1 MRAAGAASPSE
12 SRAIPATKWR
22 NQTAEGDAPSPLR
35 VQPRRNLLIHWQP
48 IHPCLLFGGHAK
60 GICTIARACAQGRRQ
75 RPVPTARIVR
85 QPSANDPPPA
95 SRCAVPACANLPCR
109 RSHPLD
115 RGGSVYRMG
124 SGASS
129 DNIVLLSEQGSEI
142 IADATKGSNLESA
155 ACLRESTD
163 RPDAPRSVS
172 GGGGHGSGA
181 VSDAPE
187 LRATAPAD
195 EDTSG
200 RTARTISIE
209 APRLWNEN
217 DEAFQGAAR
226 HSLRQPAPDSPQP
239 YTGRYRPFSGLSIAG
254 CAAVAVGMAHLLSA
268 GCRAP
273 ARPSRCS
280 QPLCNVLTCS
290 RTFC

>member
-1 MRAAGAASPSE
+1 MAARVPGGIFGIRAAVSPPSREGRWHAKVRTMRSSPEGARGGCCVPERITRHPCDEMAQPDRRGRRTLAPSRPTAPPFAYSLAAHPPMSAFWWPCQGGVHHCARVR
-12 SRAIPATKWR
+12 SR
-22 NQTAEGDAPSPLR
+22 GDAS
-35 VQPRRNLLIHWQP
+35 
-48 IHPCLLFGGHAK
+48 
-60 GICTIARACAQGRRQ
+60 AR
-75 RPVPTARIVR
+75 
-85 QPSANDPPPA
+85 SPPPESCA
-95 SRCAVPACANLPCR
+95 NPPLTTPPPRVSRCAVPACANLSCR

-155 ACLRESTD
+155 AGLRESTD

-217 DEAFQGAAR
+217 DEAFQGAPR

-239 YTGRYRPFSGLSIAG
+239 YTGRYRR
-254 CAAVAVGMAHLLSA
+254 SA
-268 GCRAP
+268 DC
-273 ARPSRCS
+273 
-280 QPLCNVLTCS
+280 Q
-290 RTFC
+290 